1 MAQSAERLVGREADL
16 ETLVGLVGLGDTA
29 RSGGGRHVLL
39 AGDAGVGK
47 TRILRELRGRAT
59 ADARQV
65 LVGHCL
71 DFGDS
76 AEAYLPFTEILDNI
90 TAALPDVVAQVA
102 DVHPAL
108 LRMAPVARALGGADT
123 AVQEALDR
131 GNLFAAIHAL
141 LESAAQKAPLLVVVE
156 DTHWADQSTR
166 DLLTFLFTR
175 PFDGPV
181 TILASYRADDLHRR
195 HPLRRQLAEWTRLPS
210 VERFHL
216 GRLSDDDVRV
226 LVGELAG
233 DPGAGFDVESVVR
246 RADGNAFFVEEL
258 VQAAGADEL
267 PWDLADLLLI
277 RLEQLDAT
285 AREVVDTASA
295 AGRDVS
301 DELLDAVAG
310 LDRPTLD
317 AGLRQAIERAI
328 LVPRE
333 DGYYVFRHALLGE
346 AVYDDLLPGERVR
359 LHQRYVEALNGD
371 LTTGSAAGLARH
383 ARLAGDHETALTAG
397 IAAGDE
403 AAATG
408 GPDEASQHYQQ
419 AIALLAARAESDH
432 DSQRLVDLVVK
443 ASDAMVAAGYADRAG
458 KLAREQRE
466 SLPADAPG
474 LWRAQ
479 LMTVEIETSFAYV
492 NDVRVGA
499 LAEAAMSELPED
511 APPLVRARLLAAYA
525 RELMIARRHDDAE
538 KAGREALA
546 LAEELGRTGLAA
558 EVAATLA
565 GSWGRPP
572 QDWIEPLREAVARA
586 ARVGALHPE
595 FRARIQLAFALDAAD
610 RLHEAGENYRSAF
623 ELGVERGVPW
633 APYAFDA
640 RIAWLD
646 YLHTTGRWDEALALT
661 DASNGAAYGIPPALW
676 PWLESK
682 RLMIEQA
689 RGADVG
695 AEARRLRPSWK
706 QEVATARDSVMV
718 EINAAATRGDVDGIV
733 EAYEAGVAALT
744 TGWGKWFGAQAR
756 LSAIAVGAI
765 GSALPALPV
774 GARPQVM
781 AQVDRILEAGTRPVE
796 TDQPWGL
803 EGQAWSARLRAEG
816 LRAHWLAGISV
827 PEQDDLVEAWRETVA
842 AFEAFPHVHELAWS
856 RVRLAE
862 ILRAGGD
869 TAGAR
874 ELADQARAAAKLL
887 GAQPLLDHLLA
898 LGTTPQRSTAGPSG
912 QLTARESEILA
923 LVAAGRSNGEIGK
936 QLFISTKTV
945 SVHVSNI
952 LAKLGAS
959 GRTEAAAIGR
969 RRGLV
974 E

>member
-1 MAQSAERLVGREADL
+1 MAQSAERLIGRDADL
-16 ETLVGLVGLGDTA
+16 KTLAGLVGIA
-29 RSGGGRHVLL
+29 RASRGSHVLL

-47 TRILRELRGRAT
+47 TRLLRELRTRAVAEGRE
-59 ADARQV
+59 V

-76 AEAYLPFTEILDNI
+76 AEAYLPFTEILGQV
-90 TAALPDVVAQVA
+90 TGALPEVVTQVA
-102 DVHPAL
+102 DTHPAL
-108 LRMAPVARALGGADT
+108 LRMAPVARLLGGADT
-123 AVQEALDR
+123 ADQEALDR

-141 LESAAQKAPLLVVVE
+141 LERAAAKAPVLVLVE
-156 DTHWADQSTR
+156 DAHWADQSTR

-181 TILASYRADDLHRR
+181 TLVVSYRADDLHRR

-216 GRLSDDDVRV
+216 GRLSDDDVRL

-233 DPGAGFDVESVVR
+233 DPDAGFDVESVVR

-301 DELLDAVAG
+301 DELLEAVAG
-310 LDRPTLD
+310 LDRTALD

-328 LVPRE
+328 LVSRD
-333 DGYYVFRHALLGE
+333 DGYYLFRHALLGE

-359 LHQRYVEALNGD
+359 LHQRYVEALNRD
-371 LTTGSAAGLARH
+371 LTTGNAAGLARH
-383 ARLAGDHETALTAG
+383 ARLAGDHETALRAG

-419 AIALLAARAESDH
+419 AIALLAGRSHSD
-432 DSQRLVDLVVK
+432 DDTQRLVDLVVK
-443 ASDAMVAAGYADRAG
+443 ASDAMVAAGHADRAG

-492 NDVRVGA
+492 NDVRVEA
-499 LAEAAMSELPED
+499 LAEAAIAELPAD
-511 APPLVRARLLAAYA
+511 APPMVRARLLAAYA
-525 RELMIARRHDDAE
+525 RVLMIYRRHDDAE

-558 EVAATLA
+558 DVAATLA
-565 GSWGRPP
+565 GSWGRPS
-572 QDWIEPLREAVARA
+572 QAWIEPLREAVARA
-586 ARVGALHPE
+586 AKVGALHPE
-595 FRARIQLAFALDAAD
+595 LRARIQLGFALDAAD
-610 RLHEAGENYRSAF
+610 RLDEAGENHRSAF
-623 ELGVERGVPW
+623 ELGVQRGVPW

-640 RIAWLD
+640 RIAWLGH
-646 YLHTTGRWDEALALT
+646 LHTIGRWDDALALT
-661 DASNGAAYGIPPALW
+661 DAYGIPPALW

-682 RLMIEQA
+682 RLMIEQG

-706 QEVATARDSVMV
+706 QEVATASESVPV
-718 EINAAATRGDVDGIV
+718 EIRAAAHRGDVGGVIEAYDAGV
-733 EAYEAGVAALT
+733 EALT
-744 TGWGKWFGAQAR
+744 AGWGEWFAAQAR

-765 GSALPALPV
+765 CVTIPALPV
-774 GARPQVM
+774 GERRQVTT
-781 AQVDRILEAGTRPVE
+781 QVDRIVAEGMRPVGP
-796 TDQPWGL
+796 DRHWGL
-803 EGQAWSARLRAEG
+803 EGQAWSARLEAEG
-816 LRAHWLAGISV
+816 LRAHWLAGIE
-827 PEQDDLVEAWRETVA
+827 PPDQDNLVAAWRKSVTT
-842 AFEAFPHVHELAWS
+842 FEAYPHVHELAWS

-862 ILRAGGD
+862 VLRTGGD
-869 TAGAR
+869 VAGAR
-874 ELADQARAAAKLL
+874 GLADLAREAGTQL
-887 GAQPLLDHLLA
+887 GAQPLLDQLRT
-898 LGTTPQRSTAGPSG
+898 LGTTPQRSQTGSSD

-952 LAKLGAS
+952 LGKLGAS

-974 E
+974 D

>member
-1 MAQSAERLVGREADL
+1 MAQSAERLVGRDADL
-16 ETLVGLVGLGDTA
+16 ETLAGLIGLSGTA
-29 RSGGGRHVLL
+29 PAGTGRHVLL

-47 TRILRELRGRAT
+47 TRILRELRGRAV
-59 ADARQV
+59 ADGRQTF
-65 LVGHCL
+65 VGHCL

-76 AEAYLPFTEILDNI
+76 AEAYLPFTEIIDNI
-90 TAALPDVVAQVA
+90 ISALPAVVAQVA
-102 DVHPAL
+102 DAHPAL
-108 LRMAPVARALGGADT
+108 LRMAPVARAFGGADT
-123 AVQEALDR
+123 ADQEALDR

-141 LESAAQKAPLLVVVE
+141 LERAAEKTPVLIVVE

-175 PFDGPV
+175 PFVGPV
-181 TILASYRADDLHRR
+181 TIVASYRADDLHRR

-216 GRLSDDDVRV
+216 GRLSDDDVRL
-226 LVGELAG
+226 LVAELAG
-233 DPGAGFDVESVVR
+233 DLGIDVESVVR
-246 RADGNAFFVEEL
+246 RAEGNAFFVEEL
-258 VQAAGADEL
+258 VQAAGTDEL
-267 PWDLADLLLI
+267 PWDLADLLLV

-301 DELLDAVAG
+301 DELLHAVAG
-310 LDRPTLD
+310 LDRATLD

-359 LHQRYVEALNGD
+359 LHQRYVEALRGD
-371 LTTGSAAGLARH
+371 LTTGSSAGLARH
-383 ARLAGDHETALTAG
+383 ARLAGDHETALAAG

-419 AIALLAARAESDH
+419 AIAQLARRASSED
-432 DSQRLVDLVVK
+432 DTQRLVDLVVK
-443 ASDAMVAAGYADRAG
+443 ASDAMVAAGHADRAG

-466 SLPADAPG
+466 SLPPDAPG

-492 NDVRVGA
+492 NDVEVEE
-499 LAEAAMSELPED
+499 LAEAAMAKLPED

-525 RELMIARRHDDAE
+525 RVLMIYRRHDDAE
-538 KAGREALA
+538 RAGQEALA

-558 EVAATLA
+558 EVATTLA
-565 GSWGRPP
+565 GSWGRPAEP
-572 QDWIEPLREAVARA
+572 WIEPLRAAVARA
-586 ARVGALHPE
+586 AEVGALHPE
-595 FRARIQLAFALDAAD
+595 LRARLQLAYALDAVD
-610 RLHEAGENYRSAF
+610 RLEEAAESFRSAF
-623 ELGVERGVPW
+623 ELSVERGVPW

-640 RIAWLD
+640 RIAWIGRL
-646 YLHTTGRWDEALALT
+646 YAKGRWDEALALT
-661 DASNGAAYGIPPALW
+661 ESYGIPAALS
-676 PWLESK
+676 PWLEST
-682 RLMIEQA
+682 RLMIEQD
-689 RGADVG
+689 RGADLG
-695 AEARRLRPSWK
+695 EQARRLRPSWK
-706 QEVATARDSVMV
+706 QEVATASESVPV
-718 EINAAATRGDVDGIV
+718 EIKAAGARGDVDGVI
-733 EAYEAGVAALT
+733 EAYDAAVEVLT
-744 TGWGKWFGAQAR
+744 RTWGQWFGGNAR
-756 LSAIAVGAI
+756 LSAVAVGAI
-765 GSALPALPV
+765 STVIPGLPV
-774 GARPQVM
+774 GERRQVM
-781 AQVDRILEAGTRPVE
+781 AQVDRILAEGTRPA
-796 TDQPWGL
+796 DSPKLWGL
-803 EGQAWSARLRAEG
+803 EGQAWTARLVAEG
-816 LRAHWLAGISV
+816 LRVHWLAGIEP
-827 PEQDDLVEAWRETVA
+827 PEQEELVDAWRKTVA

-856 RVRLAE
+856 RARLAE
-862 ILRAGGD
+862 VLRAGGD
-869 TAGAR
+869 AAGAR
-874 ELADQARAAAKLL
+874 VLVDQARESAKQL
-887 GAQPLLDHLLA
+887 GAEPLLEHLRT
-898 LGTTPQRSTAGPSG
+898 LGTTPQRSATGPSG
-912 QLTARESEILA
+912 NLTARESEILA

>member
-1 MAQSAERLVGREADL
+1 MIAPMAQSAERLVGRDADL
-16 ETLVGLVGLGDTA
+16 ETLAGLVGLDGTVQP
-29 RSGGGRHVLL
+29 GGRRHVLL

-47 TRILRELRGRAT
+47 TRILRELRGRAA
-59 ADARQV
+59 ADGRQV

-90 TAALPDVVAQVA
+90 TSALPDVVAQVA

-131 GNLFAAIHAL
+131 GNLFAAIHSL
-141 LESAAQKAPLLVVVE
+141 LERAAEKAPLLVVVE

-216 GRLSDDDVRV
+216 GRLSDDDVRI

-233 DPGAGFDVESVVR
+233 DLTDGVDVESVVR

-258 VQAAGADEL
+258 VQAAGAEEL

-277 RLEQLDAT
+277 RLDQLDAT

-301 DELLDAVAG
+301 DELLEAVAG
-310 LDRPTLD
+310 LDRATLD

-359 LHQRYVEALNGD
+359 LHQRYVEALSRD

-383 ARLAGDHETALTAG
+383 ARLAGDHETALAAG

-403 AAATG
+403 AAAAG

-419 AIALLAARAESDH
+419 AIAQLAGRADSEH
-432 DSQRLVDLVVK
+432 DTQRLVDLVVK
-443 ASDAMVAAGYADRAG
+443 ASDAMVAAGHADRAG

-499 LAEAAMSELPED
+499 LAEKAMAELPED

-525 RELMIARRHDDAE
+525 RSLMIYRRHEDAE
-538 KAGREALA
+538 RAGREALA

-572 QDWIEPLREAVARA
+572 QEWIEPLREAVARA
-586 ARVGALHPE
+586 AKVGALHPE
-595 FRARIQLAFALDAAD
+595 FRARLQLAFALDAAD
-610 RLHEAGENYRSAF
+610 RRDEAGESYRSAY
-623 ELGVERGVPW
+623 ELSVERGVPW

-646 YLHTTGRWDEALALT
+646 YLHTAGRWDEALALT
-661 DASNGAAYGIPPALW
+661 DAYGIPPVLW

-706 QEVATARDSVMV
+706 QEVATASESAPV
-718 EINAAATRGDVDGIV
+718 EIRAAAGRGDIDAAI
-733 EAYEAGVAALT
+733 EAYDAGVAALT
-744 TGWGKWFGAQAR
+744 TGWGKWFGAHAR

-765 GSALPALPV
+765 GSALPAVPV

-781 AQVDRILEAGTRPVE
+781 AQVDRIVEAGTRPVE
-796 TDQPWGL
+796 TEQPWGL

-827 PEQDDLVEAWRETVA
+827 PEQAELVEAWRATVA

-874 ELADQARAAAKLL
+874 ELADRAREAAKRL
-887 GAQPLLDHLLA
+887 GARPLLDHLLT
-898 LGTTPQRSTAGPSG
+898 LGSTPQRSAAGPSG
-912 QLTARESEILA
+912 ELTAREREILA

>member
-1 MAQSAERLVGREADL
+1 MAQSAERLVGRDADL
-16 ETLVGLVGLGDTA
+16 ETLAGLVGLG
-29 RSGGGRHVLL
+29 SGLLATGGRHVLL

-47 TRILRELRGRAT
+47 TRILHELRGRAA
-59 ADARQV
+59 ADGRQT

-76 AEAYLPFTEILDNI
+76 AEAYLPFTEILDSI
-90 TAALPDVVAQVA
+90 TTALPDVVAGVA

-108 LRMAPVARALGGADT
+108 LRMAPVARALGGTDPEL
-123 AVQEALDR
+123 QEALDR

-141 LESAAQKAPLLVVVE
+141 LERAAEKAPVLVVVE

-181 TILASYRADDLHRR
+181 TLVASYRADDLHRR

-216 GRLSDDDVRV
+216 GRLSDDDVRL
-226 LVGELAG
+226 LVAELAADPDAG
-233 DPGAGFDVESVVR
+233 DGAGLDAESIVR

-277 RLEQLDAT
+277 RLDQLDAT

-301 DELLDAVAG
+301 DELLEAVAG
-310 LDRPTLD
+310 LDRATLD

-328 LVPRE
+328 LVPRD

-359 LHQRYVEALNGD
+359 LHQRYVEALSSG
-371 LTTGSAAGLARH
+371 LATGNAAGLARH
-383 ARLAGDHETALTAG
+383 ARLAGDHETALRAG

-403 AAATG
+403 AAAAG

-419 AIALLAARAESDH
+419 AIALLAGRAASEEDT
-432 DSQRLVDLVVK
+432 QRLVELVVK
-443 ASDAMVAAGYADRAG
+443 ASDAMVAAGHADRAG

-479 LMTVEIETSFAYV
+479 LLTVEIETSFAYV
-492 NDVRVGA
+492 NDVRVGE
-499 LAEAAMSELPED
+499 LAEAAMAALPDD
-511 APPLVRARLLAAYA
+511 APPKVRARLLAAYA
-525 RELMIARRHDDAE
+525 RELMIARRYDDAE
-538 KAGREALA
+538 AAGQEALA
-546 LAEELGRTGLAA
+546 LAEELGRSGLAA
-558 EVAATLA
+558 EVAVTLA
-565 GSWGRPP
+565 ASWGRPP
-572 QDWIEPLREAVARA
+572 QPWIEPLRTAVERA

-595 FRARIQLAFALDAAD
+595 LRGRLQLGFALDAAD
-610 RLHEAGENYRSAF
+610 RLDEAGETYRSAF

-640 RIAWLD
+640 RIAWFD

-661 DASNGAAYGIPPALW
+661 DAHGIPPALW

-682 RLMIEQA
+682 RLKIEQA
-689 RGADVG
+689 RGADVA
-695 AEARRLRPSWK
+695 AEARRLRPTWK
-706 QEVATARDSVMV
+706 QEVATARDSVLV
-718 EINAAATRGDVDGIV
+718 EMKAAGARGDVAAVV
-733 EAYEAGVAALT
+733 EAYDAGVGALG
-744 TGWGKWFGAQAR
+744 TGWGEWFGANAR
-756 LSAIAVGAI
+756 LSAIAVGAVCA
-765 GSALPALPV
+765 ALPAMPV
-774 GARPQVM
+774 GERPQVM
-781 AQVDRILEAGTRPVE
+781 THVERLLEEGTRPPGW
-796 TDQPWGL
+796 DQPWGL
-803 EGQAWSARLRAEG
+803 EGQAWSARVLAEG
-816 LRAHWLAGISV
+816 LRARWLAGISV
-827 PEQDDLVEAWRETVA
+827 PDQTELVEAWRVTVA
-842 AFEAFPHVHELAWS
+842 AFEVFPDVHELAWS

-869 TAGAR
+869 AAAARPLAEKAREAAKRLGAR
-874 ELADQARAAAKLL
+874 
-887 GAQPLLDHLLA
+887 PILDHLHA
-898 LGTTPQRSTAGPSG
+898 LGTAPQRSSAGPSD

>member
-1 MAQSAERLVGREADL
+1 MAQSTERLVGRDADL
-16 ETLVGLVGLGDTA
+16 ETLAGMAGIAGA
-29 RSGGGRHVLL
+29 NPASRHVLL

-47 TRILRELRGRAT
+47 TRILRELRGRAV
-59 ADARQV
+59 ADGRQAF
-65 LVGHCL
+65 VGHCL

-90 TAALPDVVAQVA
+90 TTALPEAVAQVA

-108 LRMAPVARALGGADT
+108 LRMAPVARVLGGADT
-123 AVQEALDR
+123 ADQEALDR

-141 LESAAQKAPLLVVVE
+141 LERAAEKAPVLVVVE

-175 PFDGPV
+175 PFTGPV
-181 TILASYRADDLHRR
+181 TLVASYRADDLHRR
-195 HPLRRQLAEWTRLPS
+195 HPLRRQLAEWARLPS

-216 GRLSDDDVRV
+216 GRLSDDDVRL
-226 LVGELAG
+226 LVAELADAPAG
-233 DPGAGFDVESVVR
+233 DPGIDVESVVR
-246 RADGNAFFVEEL
+246 RAEGNAFFVEEL
-258 VQAAGADEL
+258 VQASGADEL

-277 RLEQLDAT
+277 RLDQLDAT

-301 DELLDAVAG
+301 DELLEAVAG
-310 LDRPTLD
+310 LDRATLD

-359 LHQRYVEALNGD
+359 LHQRYVEALSGD
-371 LTTGSAAGLARH
+371 LSTGSSAVLARH
-383 ARLAGDHETALTAG
+383 ARLAGDHETALSAG

-419 AIALLAARAESDH
+419 AIALLAGRAGSDH
-432 DSQRLVDLVVK
+432 DIQRLVDLVVK
-443 ASDAMVAAGYADRAG
+443 ASDAMVAAGHADRAG

-492 NDVRVGA
+492 NEVAVEA
-499 LAEAAMSELPED
+499 LAEEAMAELPED
-511 APPLVRARLLAAYA
+511 APPMVRARLLAAYA
-525 RELMIARRHDDAE
+525 RVLMIYRRHDDAE
-538 KAGREALA
+538 RAGQEALA
-546 LAEELGRTGLAA
+546 LADELGRTGLAA
-558 EVAATLA
+558 DVAATLA
-565 GSWGRPP
+565 GTWGRPP
-572 QDWIEPLREAVARA
+572 RTRIEPLRAAVDRA
-586 ARVGALHPE
+586 AKAGALHPE
-595 FRARIQLAFALDAAD
+595 LRARIQLAFALDAAD
-610 RLHEAGENYRSAF
+610 RLDEAGESYRNAYL
-623 ELGVERGVPW
+623 LGIERGVPW

-640 RIAWLD
+640 RVAWLGHL
-646 YLHTTGRWDEALALT
+646 YKAGRWDEALALT
-661 DASNGAAYGIPPALW
+661 EVYGIPPALS
-676 PWLESK
+676 PWLEAN
-682 RLMIEQA
+682 RLMIEQD
-689 RGADVG
+689 RGVDRG
-695 AEARRLRPSWK
+695 EQARRLRPTWK
-706 QEVATARDSVMV
+706 QEIATASESVSV
-718 EINAAATRGDVDGIV
+718 EIKAAGARGDIDAVIEAYDAGV
-733 EAYEAGVAALT
+733 EALGRT
-744 TGWGKWFGAQAR
+744 WGKMFGGNAR
-756 LSAIAVGAI
+756 LAAVAV
-765 GSALPALPV
+765 SALGAAVPGLPAGDRRPV
-774 GARPQVM
+774 VE
-781 AQVDRILEAGTRPVE
+781 QVDRIVAKGIRPA
-796 TDQPWGL
+796 TAKPTWGL
-803 EGQAWSARLRAEG
+803 EGQAWTARLQAEA
-816 LRAHWLAGISV
+816 LRVHWLAGIDPPAQES
-827 PEQDDLVEAWRETVA
+827 LVDAWRKTVA
-842 AFEAFPHVHELAWS
+842 AFEAFTQVHELAWS
-856 RVRLAE
+856 RARLAE
-862 ILRAGGD
+862 VLRAGGD

-874 ELADQARAAAKLL
+874 QLADQARETAKQL
-887 GAQPLLDHLLA
+887 GAEPLLEHLRT
-898 LGTTPQRSTAGPSG
+898 LGTTPQRSATVPSG
-912 QLTARESEILA
+912 QLTGRESEILA
-923 LVAAGRSNGEIGK
+923 LVAAGRSNGEIGN